1 MSEKEKCRKGFAA
14 TSLISNLG
22 HAYHVMV
29 VMSHDM
35 HQSNNMSFLTYC
47 VTCHIYYIYICYA
60 QHKCSL
66 LIENGFSTRYNIQ
79 HVT

>member
-1 MSEKEKCRKGFAA
+1 MSEKDNCRKGFAA

-35 HQSNNMSFLTYC
+35 HPSNNMSLLSYY
-47 VTCHIYYIYICYA
+47 VTCHI
-60 QHKCSL
+60 
-66 LIENGFSTRYNIQ
+66 
-79 HVT
+79 

>member
-35 HQSNNMSFLTYC
+35 HPSNNMSFLPYY

-60 QHKCSL
+60 
-66 LIENGFSTRYNIQ
+66 T
-79 HVT
+79 